1 MNKIALGMGSNLH
14 HSLSFFEAFFTLNG
28 YVELASVSRLSTGDA
43 VGSIGSPVSN
53 LVVVGHTSL
62 SLEALSREIK
72 RIEREVN
79 TMDKPGEW
87 YSLDID
93 VLFFN
98 DGGSSSFGKEV
109 GRSYYIELVYSL
121 LFN

>member
-1 MNKIALGMGSNLH
+1 MNKVALGMGSNVH
-14 HSLSFFEAFFTLNG
+14 HSLSFFEDFFTLNG
-28 YVELASVSRLSTGDA
+28 NFEFVSVSKLLTGHA
-43 VGSIGSPVSN
+43 IGAIASPVSN

-62 SLEALSREIK
+62 SLEALIKVTK

-79 TMDKPGEW
+79 TADKLG
-87 YSLDID
+87 YRYNLDVD

-98 DGGSSSFGKEV
+98 DGEHSYFGKEV
-109 GRSYYIELVYSL
+109 AQSYYIDLVYPL